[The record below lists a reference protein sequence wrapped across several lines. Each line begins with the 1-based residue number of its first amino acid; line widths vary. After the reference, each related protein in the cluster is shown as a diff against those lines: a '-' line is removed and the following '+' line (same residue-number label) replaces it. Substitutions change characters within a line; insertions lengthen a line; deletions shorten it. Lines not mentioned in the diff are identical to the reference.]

1 MDWFKKNP
9 FMGGLALLTALA
21 SGAALYFVSSSS
33 SELTLQKDDYAAK
46 TSSLRRLQ
54 DAKPFPDNEA
64 LGLAQK
70 ESAKAASVL
79 EDLADAVASQI
90 APVDT
95 SLTPQGFQ
103 DKVSAASL
111 ALQEKAAARGALLP
125 EDFYLGF
132 ENYRSQP
139 PSPAAAPLLGQQ
151 LESINEVL
159 SLLIDKDVKSIIALN
174 RPPLAAENNNEEPP
188 VAESKGG
195 LQLASFDLEFACEQ
209 SEFRQTLGAIVSA
222 EPLIVVRL
230 LAVVNSKPEAPAKE
244 TSTAESDS
252 AQNASAD
259 PAQIPV
265 LFGQETVTVKMR
277 LASPSGTIT
286 PKDK

>member
-21 SGAALYFVSSSS
+21 SGAALYFVSSAS

-54 DAKPFPDNEA
+54 DAKPFPDSEA

-70 ESAKAASVL
+70 ESAKAATVL
-79 EDLADAVASQI
+79 KDLADAVASQI

-159 SLLIDKDVKSIIALN
+159 GLLIDAGVKSIVALN
-174 RPPLAAENNNEEPP
+174 RPPLAAESSNEEPA
-188 VAESKGG
+188 AEQSKDG
-195 LQLASFDLEFACEQ
+195 LNLASFDLEFTCEQ
-209 SEFRQTLGAIVSA
+209 SEFRQALGAIVSA
-222 EPLIVVRL
+222 KPLIVVTL
-230 LAVVNSKPEAPAKE
+230 LAVANSKPEAPAKE

-252 AQNASAD
+252 AQNTSAD
-259 PAQIPV
+259 AAQIPV
-265 LFGQETVTVKMR
+265 LFGQETVNVKMR
-277 LASPSGTIT
+277 LASPSGTPA